1 MWKIHVSKRAG
12 ILSHTVAVCV
22 GENWHPIQDFCLCV
36 LLFWQL
42 NVAKHREN
50 IRVLCE
56 NKNEQ
61 EETRCASV
69 FVSMWK
75 FSLSFVWANSL
86 RSHPCFTHTETFAGR
101 SLPNWWV
108 ERIKRVRL
116 CEAATREH
124 WKITSNRIE
133 RVKRQK
139 SSSTH
144 STRQKRKS
152 HRINSNTA
160 AAGVYAIHTSTSSRF
175 SQFDNFWCSD
185 NTVFCLFLC
194 TYSLTYRPVI
204 LYYINVC
211 AYAFHPYFP
220 GIKIYLVKFFFLVF
234 CCVH

>member
-1 MWKIHVSKRAG
+1 MWQSTEKISGCFAKIKTNKRKQDVRLCLWACENSLFHSYGRTLFALIHVSHA
-12 ILSHTVAVCV
+12 
-22 GENWHPIQDFCLCV
+22 
-36 LLFWQL
+36 
-42 NVAKHREN
+42 
-50 IRVLCE
+50 
-56 NKNEQ
+56 
-61 EETRCASV
+61 
-69 FVSMWK
+69 
-75 FSLSFVWANSL
+75 
-86 RSHPCFTHTETFAGR
+86 HTETFAGR